1 MIMKKLLFV
10 SIIAF
15 ASLCSCTKGEVK
27 SNDIVGEWKAT
38 RIEATSTAG
47 DFMLI
52 TDFDEISRWLH
63 GLEKIYVT
71 ERNIQPL
78 GENSTYPVLLP
89 YEILDDNKVI
99 LQSELSRTHDLKLES
114 VSLNEMIIRST
125 TLGPVVG
132 YTSKLIYFERI
143 K

>member
-1 MIMKKLLFV
+1 M
-10 SIIAF
+10 
-15 ASLCSCTKGEVK
+15 
-27 SNDIVGEWKAT
+27 
-38 RIEATSTAG
+38 
-47 DFMLI
+47 
-52 TDFDEISRWLH
+52 
-63 GLEKIYVT
+63 T

-78 GENSTYPVLLP
+78 GENSTYPVLMP